1 MSSQPPRLGSDAP
14 ARVVSG
20 TMSVELNH
28 DKPGSAGPIRAVFL
42 DVDGTY
48 ADHGVVPEGHVRA
61 VRAARQAG
69 HKVLLC
75 TGRPLSMLPDTI
87 TGAGFDGVVASAGA
101 YVEIA
106 GEVLVDKVFPA
117 DLAGR
122 TIAALDAHNAVYIL
136 EAQKTLHVP
145 AVAKERLRAIIEE
158 HFKPV
163 PGGPPS
169 GASAILDSINPRED
183 GEDTTFAKISVFDSP
198 VAMRQLVAEIGD
210 DIAVV
215 ENSIAKEGQHAG
227 ELYQRGISKA
237 DGVAA
242 AIAHLGIAQQDT
254 IAVGDG
260 ENDLEMLAFAGIG
273 VAIEGSSPQLIAL
286 ADLTAAPP
294 QQEGLVAV
302 FAKLGIS

>member
-1 MSSQPPRLGSDAP
+1 
-14 ARVVSG
+14 
-20 TMSVELNH
+20 MSVELNH
-28 DKPGSAGPIRAVFL
+28 DKLASAGTIRAVFL

-75 TGRPLSMLPDTI
+75 TGRPLSMLPDSI

-117 DLAGR
+117 DLAER

-136 EAQKTLHVP
+136 EAQKSLHVP
-145 AVAKERLRAIIEE
+145 VAAKERLRAIIEG

-163 PGGPPS
+163 PGGPSS
-169 GASAILDSINPRED
+169 GASAILDSISPREN
-183 GEDTTFAKISVFDSP
+183 GEDTAFAKISVFDSP
-198 VAMRQLVAEIGD
+198 VAMAQLVAEIGD
-210 DIAVV
+210 GIAVV

-242 AIAHLGIAQQDT
+242 AIAHLGIAQEDT

-260 ENDLEMLAFAGIG
+260 ENDLEMLAFAGVG

-286 ADLTAAPP
+286 AELTAAPP